1 MGFGLLFDCLDCV
14 VNFVLSLGLLLCWIV
29 SVYGWELVLLWFI
42 VCFAWFVFGVF
53 VVRDVIFDLVCVRRS
68 VCFLVLAL
76 LCWLIVG
83 LFDVVN
89 SVDLFSVI

>member
-14 VNFVLSLGLLLCWIV
+14 VNFALSLGLLLCWIV

-53 VVRDVIFDLVCVRRS
+53 VVRAAIFDLVCVRRS
-68 VCFLVLAL
+68 VCFLVLTL

-83 LFDVVN
+83 FVCRC
-89 SVDLFSVI
+89 